1 MSQEKYIAAIEIG
14 SSKITVA
21 VGRAGTE
28 GRLSIVAVEQE
39 RTVECVCHGVIH
51 NVEETAAIVNRLI
64 ARIERRTG
72 VAPRKVTRAYVGLS
86 GRSLRNVPRE
96 VARNLPEDTEITE
109 EILENLRNDALHS
122 NIDSSLEI
130 IDALPS
136 TFQVNKTDTRSPV
149 GTFGSSIRA
158 HYQLIAAR
166 PLLRKHL
173 ERVVRDKVGVPIAG
187 IVVTPLGVA
196 DLILSPE
203 EKRLGCMLV
212 DLGAETTTVT
222 IYRQGALCYLAVL
235 PMGGRNI
242 TTDIT
247 TLNVLEERAEEIKTT
262 SGCAIPAENPSTLNL
277 DGVKLSDVSNL
288 VVARCE
294 EIVANIVE
302 QASYAGINDMQLP
315 GGIIAIG
322 GGFNLNRLIEL
333 LKNKSN
339 LKVRRGTL
347 PSSVTVEDTKAPTYE
362 TIEVAAILNAGNK
375 LTAPDCLEIPR
386 TEELPVN
393 DDYVDNEPQE
403 ELPRRKKR
411 RDENDRPQGRTFIS
425 NITTRLASWWGDTTD
440 DDDDDSEF

>member
-21 VGRAGTE
+21 IGRAGSG

-39 RTVECVCHGVIH
+39 HMVQCVCHGVIH

-72 VAPRKVTRAYVGLS
+72 VAPRKLKYAYVGLA

-109 EILENLRNDALHS
+109 EILNNLQSDALHS
-122 NIDSSLEI
+122 HIDSSLEVI
-130 IDALPS
+130 EAVPA
-136 TFQVNKTDTRSPV
+136 TYHVNKVETRSAI
-149 GTFGSSIRA
+149 GTFGSSIRV

-173 ERVVRDKVGVPIAG
+173 ERVVRDKVGVSIAG
-187 IVVTPLGVA
+187 LVVTPLAVA

-212 DLGAETTTVT
+212 DLGAETTTVA
-222 IYRQGALCYLAVL
+222 IYRGGGLRYLAVL

-262 SGCAIPAENPSTLNL
+262 SGCAIAGDNPSSLNL

-288 VVARCE
+288 VVARAE
-294 EIVANIVE
+294 EIVANIIE
-302 QASYAGINDMQLP
+302 QVNYAGIQDMQLP
-315 GGIIAIG
+315 GGIITIG
-322 GGFNLNRLIEL
+322 GGFNLNRLTEL
-333 LKNKSN
+333 LKRKSN
-339 LKVRRGTL
+339 LPVRRGAL

-362 TIEVAAILNAGNK
+362 IIEVAAIMNAGNK
-375 LTAPDCLEIPR
+375 ITAPDCLEIPVK
-386 TEELPVN
+386 EELPVG
-393 DDYVDNEPQE
+393 DYVE
-403 ELPRRKKR
+403 EEADEEEKPRKR
-411 RDENDRPQGRTFIS
+411 RRDDEGRKRSTFFS
-425 NITTRLASWWGDTTD
+425 NLSGKLASWWGDTSD
-440 DDDDDSEF
+440 DDDDDSEFN